1 MEVVGG
7 CVFRMQMNHRK
18 AFTAE
23 KLVTSSEIQNP
34 FVAVRVL
41 VAGYDIRSII
51 LTQGSPMGP
60 GAFRRRWKSKE
71 NKDR

>member
-1 MEVVGG
+1 
-7 CVFRMQMNHRK
+7 MQMNHRK

-23 KLVTSSEIQNP
+23 ELVTSSEIRNP
-34 FVAVRVL
+34 FVAVRVW

-60 GAFRRRWKSKE
+60 RNGGKSKE
-71 NKDR
+71 SKDR